1 MEDPLGFYNL
11 FKDKGSFRF
20 GPNTSEKYI
29 LASRIFT
36 EKLVKSSISVKV
48 DRKLINRKIKFVDGF
63 FIINYIS
70 KKRIIKID
78 NIISCSK
85 EGKLIRINIKTRI
98 LNVYF
103 KNLTDSIIFHVVID
117 GLLKKRIYYER
128 NDY

>member
-1 MEDPLGFYNL
+1 MDP
-11 FKDKGSFRF
+11 
-20 GPNTSEKYI
+20 TEKYI

-48 DRKLINRKIKFVDGF
+48 DRKLINHKIKFVDGF

-85 EGKLIRINIKTRI
+85 EGKLIRIDIKTRI
-98 LNVYF
+98 LNIYF
-103 KNLTDSIIFHVVID
+103 KNLTDSIIFHIVID
-117 GLLKKRIYYER
+117 GLLKKIIYYER

>member
-1 MEDPLGFYNL
+1 MEDPLGFYIL
-11 FKDKGSFRF
+11 FKDQGSFKF
-20 GPNTSEKYI
+20 GPNTPEKYI
-29 LASRIFT
+29 LASKIFT
-36 EKLVKSSISVKV
+36 EKLVKSSVSVKV
-48 DRKLINRKIKFVDGF
+48 DRKLIKRKIKFVDGVLT
-63 FIINYIS
+63 INSIS
-70 KKRIIKID
+70 KRIIKLD

>member
-1 MEDPLGFYNL
+1 MEDPLGFYIL
-11 FKDKGSFRF
+11 FKDQGSFKF
-20 GPNTSEKYI
+20 GPNTPEKYI
-29 LASRIFT
+29 LASKIFT
-36 EKLVKSSISVKV
+36 EKLVKSSISVKIN
-48 DRKLINRKIKFVDGF
+48 RKLINRKLKFVDG
-63 FIINYIS
+63 ILTINSIS
-70 KKRIIKID
+70 KKRIIKLD